1 MENIS
6 YQPMNTEGQ
15 SDAIQPDAILTQ
27 QSKQRVQL
35 LIPND
40 QIQSVNM
47 QPIIIDGTMA
57 TQIIVI
63 SGNQERFACAGT
75 CGRTFKHNDRTRTER
90 AAGAK
95 HIYCKPCK
103 VKLLVTYEDLSYIAI
118 LACCF
123 CSMLFGCVAMIY
135 VNRAHEAYQRGDI
148 EEYRQQN
155 HNAKIFIGISVAV
168 GILFSILL
176 FIQMVYGIW

>member
-15 SDAIQPDAILTQ
+15 SDAIIQPDAILTQ
-27 QSKQRVQL
+27 QSKQVQYV
-35 LIPND
+35 D
-40 QIQSVNM
+40 M
-47 QPIIIDGTMA
+47 QPIIEGA
-57 TQIIVI
+57 TQVIVI
-63 SGNQERFACAGT
+63 SGNEERFACAGT
-75 CGRTFKHNDRTRTER
+75 CGRIFKHNDRTRTEK

>member
-123 CSMLFGCVAMIY
+123 CSTLFGCVAIMY
-135 VNRAHEAYQRGDI
+135 ANRAHEAYQRGDI
-148 EEYRQQN
+148 EEYRRQN
-155 HNAKIFIGISVAV
+155 RNAKICIVLAVIGGVISM
-168 GILFSILL
+168 FLL
-176 FIQMVYGIW
+176 FLYKDLFFL